1 MDLHFTLSK
10 SQVVV
15 LSFYIAYWIIAW
27 EIFNEIP
34 EIPKGKHEYEFSNF
48 LRFSL
53 VFQIVLRFIY
63 KRIVRLL
70 ERRSVVVLIR
80 IDVSKID
87 ELSFPEFIFSTIYDF
102 TVSVTILFGGAN
114 SGQISIK
121 SRDRADKYLFP
132 NLFSGSNFYI
142 YQFPEGLGMRKIAHG
157 IRMQNNSQTRTN
169 IFWIFTEFHG
179 VMWIQRS

>member
-1 MDLHFTLSK
+1 M
-10 SQVVV
+10 
-15 LSFYIAYWIIAW
+15 
-27 EIFNEIP
+27 
-34 EIPKGKHEYEFSNF
+34 
-48 LRFSL
+48 

-121 SRDRADKYLFP
+121 SRDRADKYVFP

-169 IFWIFTEFHG
+169 IFWIFTDFHG
-179 VMWIQRS
+179 VMRIQRSSPPQGNFISGVANPEIVCCVSDNSHFKCQYFLFCY